1 MERTSMQKIMEIT
14 GGRLLAG
21 DPSVTVTGMDID
33 SRTVKPGDLF
43 VAIVGERVDAHRFVP
58 QVIESGVRGVLITE

>member
-1 MERTSMQKIMEIT
+1 MERTSMQKIIEIT

-43 VAIVGERVDAHRFVP
+43 VAIVG
-58 QVIESGVRGVLITE
+58 